1 MGEQVD
7 KEKYLNDCGFKEAKE
22 KKCIADSVMYQKVG
36 NLIGF

>member
-1 MGEQVD
+1 MGEQTD

-22 KKCIADSVMYQKVG
+22 KKYIADSVMYQKVG